1 LKSPAHPKEF
11 EPLASAFGGQEVC
24 FQPCQNLLG
33 NASHRR
39 EIVISERQLG
49 N

>member
-1 LKSPAHPKEF
+1 VA
-11 EPLASAFGGQEVC
+11 ADAGQGRILLTVV
-24 FQPCQNLLG
+24 FQNLLG

-39 EIVISERQLG
+39 ETVTSERQLG